1 MEEQVKKR
9 GWIKNA
15 AIIFLSVMLVLTFF
29 SNTIMN
35 RSLPEAA
42 TYCVMPGTIET
53 KVRGTGTVE
62 AKENYDVLIEQTRK
76 VVSVPVRVGQEVS
89 VGDVL
94 FTLEPGDSE
103 ELKAAQDK
111 LKDLKLEYQRMLIN
125 ATDTDYALENRDIE
139 LARTALQKAQ
149 TKCDGLV
156 VTKEQLD
163 KAAADVAAAE
173 KVLEDFKTK
182 HTSLSREL
190 EDAEYGLSH
199 SSDGSGWV
207 DGGASSS
214 MLNRVT
220 AAREALNV
228 AAADCAAA
236 HLAYDSDYNKLVDDA
251 KDAIR
256 KDYGADEFDAL
267 PAEEQTA
274 KYDSALPYYLQKEA
288 TALLDTDAKRIAY
301 EKITEAEAA
310 LAAAKSEL
318 EDANAAVDDAN
329 SNISYEGGTT
339 YKGKTH
345 AYYQTECARL
355 APLVADAQEMVDD
368 AQKELDTYE
377 KTNDELKQ
385 RNADY
390 EAAQQDV
397 ETKKCALEDLVFA
410 LEQQRKADGKAQS
423 LEALDRQALLDDISD
438 AEEELAA
445 LQGDAE
451 TGKLEVKSMVNGT
464 VKTLNVSAGRK
475 AAAGETLAT
484 IEVPDL
490 GYTMSFSVTSEQAR
504 KVRVGD
510 TASTSNYYWGSQ
522 IDAVLTSIKTDPQS
536 PQTSKLL
543 TFDVTGDVSAGA
555 SVTLAVGQK
564 SAQYDFV
571 VPNSAIRSD
580 NNGSFVFVITV
591 KNSPLGNR
599 YTATRVDVQVLA
611 SDDLNSAISGALNQ
625 NDFVLTTSSKPV
637 ANGDLV
643 RLPDNI

>member
-103 ELKAAQDK
+103 ELKAAEDK
-111 LKDLKLEYQRMLIN
+111 LKELKMEYERMLIN

-139 LARTALQKAQ
+139 LARNALQKSQ
-149 TKCDGLV
+149 TKRDGLV

-214 MLNRVT
+214 MHNAVTEANIKLT
-220 AAREALNV
+220 AAKNALKAAQLAHGKAYGELE
-228 AAADCAAA
+228 AAAKTKIAGDNENSGNSQD
-236 HLAYDSDYNKLVDDA
+236 LVYNNL
-251 KDAIR
+251 
-256 KDYGADEFDAL
+256 
-267 PAEEQTA
+267 
-274 KYDSALPYYLQKEA
+274 LPYYMEMIASGQEE
-288 TALLDTDAKRIAY
+288 DDPQRIAY
-301 EKITEAEAA
+301 EEITAA
-310 LAAAKSEL
+310 KNAVAAAQAEL
-318 EDANAAVDDAN
+318 DDAEAAVDDAN

>member
-103 ELKAAQDK
+103 ELKTAEDK
-111 LKDLKLEYQRMLIN
+111 LKDLKMEYERMLIN

-139 LARTALQKAQ
+139 LARNALQKSQ
-149 TKCDGLV
+149 TKRDGLV

-199 SSDGSGWV
+199 SSDGSGYIS
-207 DGGASSS
+207 GGASES
-214 MLNRVT
+214 MLNAVDEAKNTLKAAQNALKAAQLAHGSAYSTLEEAAKTKIGQDAEGNSQDLVYNNLLPYYMEMLASGLDAKTGKNEAEKAQLAAYKSIT
-220 AAREALNV
+220 AAKNAV
-228 AAADCAAA
+228 AAAQAE
-236 HLAYDSDYNKLVDDA
+236 LDDA
-251 KDAIR
+251 
-256 KDYGADEFDAL
+256 
-267 PAEEQTA
+267 Q
-274 KYDSALPYYLQKEA
+274 
-288 TALLDTDAKRIAY
+288 
-301 EKITEAEAA
+301 
-310 LAAAKSEL
+310 
-318 EDANAAVDDAN
+318 AAVDDAN
-329 SNISYEGGTT
+329 ANISYEGGTT

-385 RNADY
+385 RNDDY

>member
-42 TYCVMPGTIET
+42 TECVMPGTIET

-62 AKENYDVLIEQTRK
+62 AKENYDVVLEQTRK

-103 ELKAAQDK
+103 ELKAAEDK
-111 LKDLKLEYQRMLIN
+111 LKDLKMEYERMLIN

-139 LARTALQKAQ
+139 LARNALQKSQ
-149 TKCDGLV
+149 TKRDGLV

-199 SSDGSGWV
+199 SSDGSGYIS
-207 DGGASSS
+207 GGASES
-214 MLNRVT
+214 MYNAVREANKKLT
-220 AAREALNV
+220 AAKNALKAAQLAHGSAYSTLEEAAKTKIAGDAGGNSQDLV
-228 AAADCAAA
+228 
-236 HLAYDSDYNKLVDDA
+236 YNNL
-251 KDAIR
+251 
-256 KDYGADEFDAL
+256 
-267 PAEEQTA
+267 
-274 KYDSALPYYLQKEA
+274 LPYYMEMLASGQEE
-288 TALLDTDAKRIAY
+288 TNPQRIAY
-301 EKITEAEAA
+301 EEITAA
-310 LAAAKSEL
+310 KNAVAAAQAAY
-318 EDANAAVDDAN
+318 EDAQAAVDDAN
-329 SNISYEGGTT
+329 ANISYEGGTT
-339 YKGKTH
+339 YNGKSH
-345 AYYQTECARL
+345 YYYQKECARL

-438 AEEELAA
+438 AEAELAA

-451 TGKLEVKSMVNGT
+451 TGTVEVKSMVNGT
-464 VKTLNVSAGRK
+464 VKSLSVSAGRK
-475 AAAGETLAT
+475 ANAGETLAT

-510 TASTSNYYWGSQ
+510 TASTSNYYWGAK
-522 IDAVLTSIKTDPQS
+522 IDAVLTSIKTDPQN

-543 TFDVTGDVSAGA
+543 TFDLSGDVSAGS

-571 VPNSAIRSD
+571 VPNSAIRTD
-580 NNGSFVFVITV
+580 NNGSFVLVIVV

-611 SDDLNSAISGALNQ
+611 SDDLNSAVSGALNQ

-637 ANGDLV
+637 ADGDLV
-643 RLPDNI
+643 RLPDNL